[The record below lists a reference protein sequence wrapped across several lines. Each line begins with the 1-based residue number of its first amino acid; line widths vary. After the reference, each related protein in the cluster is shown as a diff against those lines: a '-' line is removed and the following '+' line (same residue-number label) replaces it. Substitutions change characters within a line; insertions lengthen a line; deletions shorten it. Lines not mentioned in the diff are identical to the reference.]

1 MIQFFIRF
9 YIVIFSLILIYVIFR
24 SDGLTNFIIRKDN
37 LIVCGILISLIIF
50 FYFLINFRSIIQ
62 EYTIITI
69 TSIILS
75 LYLYEGFIHFQNYKK
90 IRIIDEQKIKNNFD
104 TRTVYQVYK
113 DEKELY
119 DNVVLSM
126 SPINQIDD
134 KEKKFIP
141 LSGISFS
148 KTISCNENGYYFI
161 YDSDRY
167 GFNNPDKEWDN
178 KNIDYV
184 LIGDSFVHGAC
195 VNRPNDIA
203 SRLRKLSKN
212 SVLNLGY
219 GGNGPLLEFATL
231 REYLNPGVS
240 KVLWFYFEGNDN
252 INLKNELNIK
262 LLNRYLDD
270 LNFTQNLKLYQNRID
285 NLLAESFKKE
295 LILEEKSLLKNK
307 EQTKN
312 RISYSQI
319 IKFVKLGFTRKL
331 LYHTEPIP
339 NNFKRI
345 IKLTNELVKMNNSK
359 LYFIYL
365 PSFERYKFKT
375 LNFGRKDEVKKIITD
390 LRIDFIDID
399 DEIFKKEKDPLKL
412 FPFEKHGHYTVQAY
426 NKISMKIYEKTKQ
439 N

>member
-1 MIQFFIRF
+1 M
-9 YIVIFSLILIYVIFR
+9 
-24 SDGLTNFIIRKDN
+24 
-37 LIVCGILISLIIF
+37 
-50 FYFLINFRSIIQ
+50 
-62 EYTIITI
+62 
-69 TSIILS
+69 
-75 LYLYEGFIHFQNYKK
+75 
-90 IRIIDEQKIKNNFD
+90 
-104 TRTVYQVYK
+104 
-113 DEKELY
+113 
-119 DNVVLSM
+119 
-126 SPINQIDD
+126 
-134 KEKKFIP
+134 
-141 LSGISFS
+141 
-148 KTISCNENGYYFI
+148 
-161 YDSDRY
+161 
-167 GFNNPDKEWDN
+167 
-178 KNIDYV
+178 
-184 LIGDSFVHGAC
+184 HGAC

-285 NLLAESFKKE
+285 NLLAESLKKE